1 MVNVGAKHSLT
12 VIKYWFALCFRC
24 LTHGAM
30 PSQYTIPDYS
40 QPPRSRNSPT
50 LPALARSCNRVS
62 QHQPSTYRIG
72 LSKSKNPAKCSVVLA
87 LGESNN
93 KTIDVTQKTRLLYDK
108 TTQNSTGFSQVTSTP
123 SCHTRQRYCTTAN
136 NKVSINLL
144 GYQCPTGYLSML
156 TGSRIVSQ

>member
-93 KTIDVTQKTRLLYDK
+93 KTYDRKSKVRLSSDK
-108 TTQNSTGFSQVTSTP
+108 TTQDSAGIYDFLSTP
-123 SCHTRQRYCTTAN
+123 SCHTRQLHCTTRL
-136 NKVSINLL
+136 NKES
-144 GYQCPTGYLSML
+144 
-156 TGSRIVSQ
+156 SRA

>member
-93 KTIDVTQKTRLLYDK
+93 KTIEINQKTRHAVRQDH
-108 TTQNSTGFSQVTSTP
+108 TGLCGVKLISTP
-123 SCHTRQRYCTTAN
+123 SCHTRQRHCTAGIN
-136 NKVSINLL
+136 RVSINLL
-144 GYQCPTGYLSML
+144 GYQCPTGCLSML

>member
-108 TTQNSTGFSQVTSTP
+108 TTQNSTGFFSSNVN
-123 SCHTRQRYCTTAN
+123 A
-136 NKVSINLL
+136 
-144 GYQCPTGYLSML
+144 
-156 TGSRIVSQ
+156 